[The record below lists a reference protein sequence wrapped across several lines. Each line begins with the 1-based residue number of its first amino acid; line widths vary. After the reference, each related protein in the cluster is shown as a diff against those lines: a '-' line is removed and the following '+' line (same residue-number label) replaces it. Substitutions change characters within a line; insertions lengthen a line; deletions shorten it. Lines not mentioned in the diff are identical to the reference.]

1 MKTAAL
7 ILTILMLAGCGASQ
21 QLTRPTMQ
29 PASDGRAQQAAPLQ
43 NMGYARQAACWW
55 CLKPANET
63 EAVYLR
69 NVRNTLNQLLGD
81 AK

>member
-1 MKTAAL
+1 MKIAAL
-7 ILTILMLAGCGASQ
+7 LIAILMLAGCGASQ
-21 QLTRPTMQ
+21 PLTRPTMQ
-29 PASDGRAQQAAPLQ
+29 SGPQANGIQ
-43 NMGYARQAACWW
+43 NMSYARQAACWW

-81 AK
+81 K